1 MNGNDVKLKP
11 CPFCGGEAGA
21 MEHTEVIGQGAC
33 VKEYYV
39 QCLECGAHGPRESTY
54 YKPWW
59 QCVEECAKKWNK
71 RMS

>member
-21 MEHTEVIGQGAC
+21 MEHTEVIGHGAC

-39 QCLECGAHGPRESTY
+39 QCLECGAQGPRESTY